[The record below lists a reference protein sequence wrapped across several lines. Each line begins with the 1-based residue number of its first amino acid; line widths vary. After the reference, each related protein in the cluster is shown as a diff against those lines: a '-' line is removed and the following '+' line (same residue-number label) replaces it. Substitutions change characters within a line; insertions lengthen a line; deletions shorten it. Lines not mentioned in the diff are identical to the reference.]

1 MDCRL
6 LSLFMISFFLYASIY
21 AVHNFMFQ
29 IVKETGVI
37 DKKKYCLL
45 QLLYIFKFAGVVI
58 FCNLGDR
65 KGIHRYLVA
74 INVVLYSVSIL
85 ALYNLSS
92 IASLRLRKAFV
103 ILTIVSSY
111 IFISGTF
118 PLLDS
123 LTYNYLEH
131 EGLDV
136 RQSGRVRMG
145 GALGNM
151 FVQVVCSLLQYCFS
165 RRLRGEGTKNRENV
179 INISCNLFFSAGTA
193 LIALLF
199 APNYVLGKKVIH
211 APKKAW
217 KVKKIFT
224 DLISLLN
231 PLLVLYTLAVL
242 GQGIDRAG
250 ISTFLSKYLEN
261 KGIERSYVHVLF
273 FCRCIPEILIYGL
286 SQQIESVLG
295 MNTMFL
301 LSVIISS
308 SRSFFYSSYNFNNSP
323 GTLKAITVIAE
334 IFKGFY
340 SSFFNY
346 CGLRIFRSFA
356 TDDTLSLAQGI
367 FNGTY
372 NALSYFTFAFLGYF
386 LVDYEKA
393 GQPDADEDIRH
404 LFFVVACI
412 SCVSIIAPIVA
423 IVKRRLSRKEIHK
436 NNELQPKPAEIE

>member
-6 LSLFMISFFLYASIY
+6 FSLFMISFFLYASIY

-29 IVKETGVI
+29 IVKETGVV

-65 KGIHRYLVA
+65 KGIHRYILAV
-74 INVVLYSVSIL
+74 NVILYSFSML

-92 IASLRLRKAFV
+92 IESLGLRKIMV
-103 ILTIVSSY
+103 IVTIVSSY

-123 LTYNYLEH
+123 LIYNYLEH
-131 EGLDV
+131 KGMDV

-151 FVQVVCSLLQYCFS
+151 FVQVVCSMLQKFFKNK
-165 RRLRGEGTKNRENV
+165 LKGEGMVNRENMV
-179 INISCNLFFSAGTA
+179 NIGCNLFFSAGTA

-199 APNYVLGKKVIH
+199 APNYVLGEKIVSK
-211 APKKAW
+211 PKKSW
-217 KVKKIFT
+217 NVKKIFS
-224 DLISLLN
+224 DLMSLFT
-231 PLLVLYTLAVL
+231 PLFVLYTVAVL
-242 GQGIDRAG
+242 GQGVDRAG
-250 ISTFLSKYLEN
+250 ISTFLSKYLDTN
-261 KGIERSYVHVLF
+261 GIDRSFVHLLF
-273 FCRCIPEILIYGL
+273 FFRCIPEILIYGL

-295 MNTMFL
+295 MNVMFL
-301 LSVIISS
+301 CSVIVSTF
-308 SRSFFYSSYNFNNSP
+308 RSFFYASYDFGGSKR
-323 GTLKAITVIAE
+323 TVMTITVIAE
-334 IFKGFY
+334 IFKGLY

-356 TDDTLSLAQGI
+356 ADDTLSLAQGV

-393 GQPDADEDIRH
+393 GLQDGDDDIRS

-412 SCVSIIAPIVA
+412 SCISIIAPIVA
-423 IVKRRLSRKEIHK
+423 IAKRRVNRKKVYKSSEVQS
-436 NNELQPKPAEIE
+436 ESTEVQ